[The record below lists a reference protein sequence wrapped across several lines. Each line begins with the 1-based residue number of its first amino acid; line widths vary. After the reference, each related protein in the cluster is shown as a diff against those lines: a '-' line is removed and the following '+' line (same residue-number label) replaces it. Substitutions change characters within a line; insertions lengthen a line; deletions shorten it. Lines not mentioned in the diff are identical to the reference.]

1 MVNAGEQS
9 VAAIHDAVQR
19 PDGSGSLIFC
29 CHARTLN
36 SWGRLGAM
44 SFASKALR
52 DEAVRVRS
60 LSKFTSDQRAL
71 QTIEDHAAD
80 LMTRADEMDRLNA
93 EDERAERE
101 S

>member
-1 MVNAGEQS
+1 
-9 VAAIHDAVQR
+9 
-19 PDGSGSLIFC
+19 
-29 CHARTLN
+29 
-36 SWGRLGAM
+36 M